1 MDESAEKACSKC
13 GVTKPLSEYY
23 RDPACRDGHRPDC
36 KMCNRAAQMARRDA
50 DPEPGRARARE
61 WQRRNRE
68 RYRENQQAYAESGR
82 KRVANRKSHL
92 KRTYGISVEAYDE
105 MLAAQGG
112 VCAICG
118 RRPRDDISLH
128 VDHCHITG
136 RLRGL
141 LCFRCN
147 NGVGDFGHDP
157 TLLMAALGY
166 LTVADDIEIR
176 SRVAAPLVSPPEPA

>member
-1 MDESAEKACSKC
+1 MDESAEKVCSKC

-36 KMCNRAAQMARRDA
+36 KVCNRAAQKARREANPD
-50 DPEPGRARARE
+50 PGRARARE
-61 WQRRNRE
+61 WQRRNRD
-68 RYRENQQAYAESGR
+68 RYRANQQSYAESGR
-82 KRVANRKSHL
+82 KRVADRKSYL
-92 KRTYGISVEAYDE
+92 KRTYGISVEEYDE
-105 MLAAQGG
+105 MLAAQDG

-128 VDHCHITG
+128 VDHCHVTG

-147 NGVGDFGHDP
+147 NGLGDFGHDP
-157 TLLMAALGY
+157 ALLQAALGD
-166 LTVADDIEIR
+166 LAVADDAEIR
-176 SRVAAPLVSPPEPA
+176 SRVEALVTPPAS